1 MSSLAPE
8 KGENNQNSGNLSRVS
23 APEWVQTDLQTP
35 HDLAIVIVGWNVAD
49 FLEQNLRSLAKS
61 RGSFRASVVLVDN
74 ASKDDTVARTRALF
88 PWVQVIA
95 NAENRGFAA
104 ACNQGIAATRSRH
117 VLLLNPDMRIQE
129 GALEQALAYVETHPD
144 VGVFSGLLLQE
155 DGSPLASVRRMPD
168 IWSQWLILTKFAKVW
183 PKALSRYLCEDLD
196 LRKEQEVESVRGSF
210 FFMTERVLRVLG
222 GLDERYFIWYEEVDY
237 CRNVREYGLRIM
249 HVPSIIAHDAFG
261 KSFAQRDS
269 YWKLA
274 QFSRSMV
281 QYFTLWQPW
290 WQATL
295 LRGTRLAVLALARIW
310 TLTKSV

>member
-8 KGENNQNSGNLSRVS
+8 KGENNQNSGNLSRVP

-35 HDLAIVIVGWNVAD
+35 HDLAIVIVGWNVAE

-74 ASKDDTVARTRALF
+74 ASKDDTVKRTQEYF
-88 PWVQVIA
+88 PWVHVIA

-104 ACNQGIAATRSRH
+104 ACNQGMAATCSRH
-117 VLLLNPDMRIQE
+117 VLLLNPDMRVQE
-129 GALEQALAYVETHPD
+129 DTLEKAMAYAEDHPD

-168 IWSQWLILTKFAKVW
+168 IWSQWLILTKLAKAW

-196 LRKEQEVESVRGSF
+196 LHKEQEVESVRGSF
-210 FFMTERVLRVLG
+210 FCLTERALRVLG

-237 CRNVREYGLRIM
+237 CRKVREYGLRIM
-249 HVPSIIAHDAFG
+249 HVPSIVAHDAFG

-295 LRGTRLAVLALARIW
+295 LRGTRLVVLALAKVWIAV
-310 TLTKSV
+310 KFV